1 MFSQLTR
8 YASEFGVQIDR
19 AELDVRCEY
28 DAGGK
33 LMIDEVSPAAKNVT
47 YRWDIDSPAPPEK
60 VREVVEWVD
69 RGCHTINTLRQPVPI
84 FGRAEVNG
92 EPIEYTVEPFGR
104 GEDHP

>member
-19 AELDVRCEY
+19 AELDIRCEY

-33 LMIDEVSPAAKNVT
+33 LMIDDVSPAAERVT
-47 YRWDIDSPAPPEK
+47 YKWDIDSPAPPEK

-69 RGCHTINTLRQPVPI
+69 RGCHTINTLRQPVAI
-84 FGRAEVNG
+84 DGRAELNG
-92 EPIEYTVEPFGR
+92 EPIEYDVDPFER
-104 GEDHP
+104 GEGA